1 MDDSI
6 LIHTSN
12 KNFAAHLKNLKM
24 IPYVPASMK
33 NISMA
38 GKTED
43 VSVISAKALT
53 TGLQL
58 IMSLKFFKTIYSL
71 RTESERY
78 NSRWKK
84 LINER
89 AYVKNIN
96 SVSNLNTVGHICLLT
111 TADSNYL

>member
-1 MDDSI
+1 DSN

-12 KNFAAHLKNLKM
+12 KNFAAHIKKLKM
-24 IPYVPASMK
+24 LTYVNTSMK

-58 IMSLKFFKTIYSL
+58 IMSLNFLKPS
-71 RTESERY
+71 
-78 NSRWKK
+78 
-84 LINER
+84 
-89 AYVKNIN
+89 
-96 SVSNLNTVGHICLLT
+96 
-111 TADSNYL
+111 TA